1 MTEELKDNVKTDKRK
16 QTSGKNL
23 AKAREA
29 KLNKLKQEKKE
40 KVQQYQFEDSESSS
54 SSSDSEDERIIVKKE
69 KRKTKKV
76 KQNTNQNTNQN
87 VNELTEIKG
96 MLEQL
101 LFKKPKRSKPK
112 KSKQV
117 VQVITPPAQEPKKVS
132 PEMESLKKQFLLK
145 F

>member
-29 KLNKLKQEKKE
+29 KLTKLKQEKKVAE
-40 KVQQYQFEDSESSS
+40 KVPQYTFEESDSSS
-54 SSSDSEDERIIVKKE
+54 SSSDSEDERIVVKKE
-69 KRKTKKV
+69 KKKTKKV
-76 KQNTNQNTNQN
+76 TEKQPTETL
-87 VNELTEIKG
+87 NEMAAIKG

-101 LFKKPKRSKPK
+101 MKKPKRSKPK

-117 VQVITPPAQEPKKVS
+117 VQVITPPAQEAKKPS
-132 PEMESLKKQFLLK
+132 PEIESLKKRILLN
-145 F
+145 FN